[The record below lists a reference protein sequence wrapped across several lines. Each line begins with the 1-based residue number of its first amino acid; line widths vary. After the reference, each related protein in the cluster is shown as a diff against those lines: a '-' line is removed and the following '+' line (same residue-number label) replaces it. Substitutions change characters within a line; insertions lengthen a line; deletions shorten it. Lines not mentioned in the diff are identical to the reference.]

1 MIIKRLL
8 QFNLLVSAMIAISFI
23 LLPQSSL
30 ALYGLSGGK
39 SLFVITQYFGTTHL
53 AFAVLL
59 WFALR
64 QDDPRFLRVIVI
76 SFFAGDL
83 AGTIVLLTAQLRG
96 LMGSAGWVLVGFSL
110 IFAGFYGYCTWKKLP
125 EK

>member
-8 QFNLLVSAMIAISFI
+8 QVNLFISAIIAITFI
-23 LLPQSSL
+23 FLPEITL
-30 ALYGLSGGK
+30 ALYGLSGGS
-39 SLFVITQYFGTTHL
+39 SLLIIAQYFGTTHL

-64 QDDPRFLRVIVI
+64 LDEPRFLRIIAI

-83 AGTIVLLTAQLRG
+83 AGTILLLIAQLRG
-96 LMGSAGWVLVGFSL
+96 LMDPTGWVLVGMSAL
-110 IFAGFYGYCTWKKLP
+110 FAAGYGWGVFRNLP
-125 EK
+125 D